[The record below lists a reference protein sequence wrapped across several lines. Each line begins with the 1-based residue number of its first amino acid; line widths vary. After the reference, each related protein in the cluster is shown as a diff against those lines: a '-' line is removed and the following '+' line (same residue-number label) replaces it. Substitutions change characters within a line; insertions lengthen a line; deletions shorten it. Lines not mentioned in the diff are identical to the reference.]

1 MEGTDI
7 SSSNL
12 TSGFGSAPQPPSPCS
27 QRNTEDQPNTII
39 NASTE
44 TINVKELNPIN
55 HEQMHENLIV
65 FVWSK

>member
-1 MEGTDI
+1 MKRTDI

-12 TSGFGSAPQPPSPCS
+12 TSGFSSAPQPPSLCT
-27 QRNTEDQPNTII
+27 QHNTEDQPNPII

-55 HEQMHENLIV
+55 YEQMHENLIV